1 MYLHRRIGVAK
12 ERPHQEEEHTMKSD
26 RLLTLAGT
34 APVRLLAAVS
44 VYAAIAAAPAPSFAD
59 DAKVYNFVVSNNFL
73 GNDWRVQ
80 VEKLAE
86 LTAQLPP
93 FKGRVNVKI
102 VNSQNTVQAQVSDL
116 QSIVASKPDAILLIA
131 GSDTA
136 LNPTVQKACDGGI
149 KVLTLQTP
157 IGLPCTYNVNN
168 PFREGMEAAGQWM
181 AKVLNGKGEIL
192 IDRGIP
198 GVATSTDIVEGFKAG
213 LTKYGPDIKIVGE
226 FDGQFAA
233 GPEQQGISSLLVA
246 HPDIQGV
253 MTQGYCTPVFNAMKN
268 AGKAAV
274 PATCFAYNGEMTACA
289 SDDHKCAVLSASPSV
304 IQQAMQIALDDLDGK
319 PTPDKSQPIYQQDAT
334 LYTTANATM
343 PLEDIK
349 VNTEALEAGKNVF
362 PDLPQGMALPYS
374 LPAYRDQ
381 ITPQQAAGK

>member
-1 MYLHRRIGVAK
+1 MRFDVL
-12 ERPHQEEEHTMKSD
+12 P
-26 RLLTLAGT
+26 TLARK
-34 APVRLLAAVS
+34 APARLLAAAGLV
-44 VYAAIAAAPAPSFAD
+44 AALTATTALPAAADSG
-59 DAKVYNFVVSNNFL
+59 KVYNFVVSNNFL

-80 VEKLAE
+80 VEKLAQ
-86 LTAQLPP
+86 LTADLPP

-102 VNSQNTVQAQVSDL
+102 VNSQNTVQAQLSDL
-116 QSIVASKPDAILLIA
+116 QSIVASKPDVILLIA

-136 LNPTVQKACDGGI
+136 LNPTVQKACDAGI

-157 IGLPCTYNVNN
+157 IGLPCTYNVND
-168 PFREGMEAAGQWM
+168 PFKDGMEAAGQWM
-181 AKVLNGKGEIL
+181 AKVLNGKGNIL

-198 GVATSTDIVEGFKAG
+198 GVETSTEIVDGFKAG
-213 LTKYGPDIKIVGE
+213 LAKYGPDIKIVGE

-233 GPEQQGISSLLVA
+233 GPEQQGISSLLVS

-253 MTQGYCTPVFNAMKN
+253 MTQGYCTPVFNALKN
-268 AGKAAV
+268 AGKGNV

-289 SDDHKCAVLSASPSV
+289 ANDNKCAILSASPSV

-319 PTPDKSQPIYQQDAT
+319 PTPDKSQPIYQADAT
-334 LYTTANATM
+334 LYTTANATV
-343 PLEDIK
+343 PLEGIK
-349 VNTEALEAGKNVF
+349 VNTEALVAGKNVF

-381 ITPQQAAGK
+381 ITPQQAVGK

>member
-1 MYLHRRIGVAK
+1 
-12 ERPHQEEEHTMKSD
+12 
-26 RLLTLAGT
+26 
-34 APVRLLAAVS
+34 
-44 VYAAIAAAPAPSFAD
+44 
-59 DAKVYNFVVSNNFL
+59 VSNNFL

-86 LTAQLPP
+86 LTAALEP

-116 QSIVASKPDAILLIA
+116 QSIVASKPDVILLIA

-136 LNPTVQKACDGGI
+136 LNPTIQKACDAGV

-157 IGLPCTYNVNN
+157 IALPCVWNVNN
-168 PFREGMEAAGQWM
+168 PFKEGMEAAGQWM
-181 AKVLNGKGEIL
+181 AKTLGGKGNIL

-198 GVATSTDIVEGFKAG
+198 GISISQDIVDGFKAG

-233 GPEQQGISSLLVA
+233 GPEQSGISSLLVA

-268 AGKAAV
+268 AGKPSV
-274 PATCFAYNGEMTACA
+274 PATCFAYNGEMLACA
-289 SDDHKCAVLSASPSV
+289 ADDNKCAILSASPSV
-304 IQQAMQIALDDLDGK
+304 IQQAMQIALDSLDGK
-319 PTPDKSQPIYQQDAT
+319 PSPELGSMIFQKDAT
-334 LYTTANATM
+334 LYTTANATV
-343 PLEDIK
+343 PLEGIK
-349 VNTEALEAGKNVF
+349 VNTAALESGKNVF
-362 PDLPQGMALPYS
+362 PNLPQGMALPYS
-374 LPAYRDQ
+374 LPEFMDQ
-381 ITPQQAAGK
+381 IKPEEAVGK